1 MDMSKPVCVVI
12 GVGPGNGTAIARKFA
27 DQGYAV
33 ALCARTQAK
42 LDVLAE
48 QLPDA
53 AAFAYDVTDVKA
65 AERVLADIEQSMG
78 VVSVVVYN
86 AGSGTWGNV
95 DEVSVDN
102 FQSSWEVNTRG
113 LLLAVKA
120 VLPQMRQGGGGAIVV
135 TGATASLRG
144 GLASTAFASA
154 KAAQR
159 SLAQSLARQLGP
171 EKIHVAY
178 VVLDGM
184 VDLERTMAKMTDKPL
199 DFFLS
204 AEQVAEAFFYLAT
217 QPERAWTFEI
227 DLRPYGEK
235 W

>member
-1 MDMSKPVCVVI
+1 MTD
-12 GVGPGNGTAIARKFA
+12 PG
-27 DQGYAV
+27 
-33 ALCARTQAK
+33 
-42 LDVLAE
+42 
-48 QLPDA
+48 
-53 AAFAYDVTDVKA
+53 A
-65 AERVLADIEQSMG
+65 AERVFADIEKTMG
-78 VVSVVVYN
+78 SVSVVVYN

-95 DEVSVDN
+95 DEVTVDS

-120 VLPQMRQGGGGAIVV
+120 VLPQMRKRGGGAIVI
-135 TGATASLRG
+135 TGATAALRG
-144 GLASTAFASA
+144 GLMSTAFASA

-159 SLAQSLARQLGP
+159 NLAQSLAKQLGP
-171 EKIHVAY
+171 EKIHIGY

-184 VDLERTMAKMTDKPL
+184 VDLQKTMTNMADKPL

-204 AEQVAEAFFYLAT
+204 AEQIAEAFFYLAT

-227 DLRPYGEK
+227 DLRPYAEK

>member
-1 MDMSKPVCVVI
+1 MSKPVCVVI
-12 GVGPGNGTAIARKFA
+12 GLGPGNGTAIARKFA

-42 LDVLAE
+42 LNALAE
-48 QLPDA
+48 ELPDA
-53 AAFAYDVTDVKA
+53 AAFVYDVTDPAA
-65 AERVLADIEQSMG
+65 AERVFAEIEQSMG
-78 VVSVVVYN
+78 SVSVVAYN
-86 AGSGTWGNV
+86 AGSGTWGHV
-95 DEVSVDN
+95 DEVSVDL
-102 FQSSWEVNTRG
+102 FQLSWEVNTRG
-113 LLLAVKA
+113 LLSAVKA
-120 VLPQMRQGGGGAIVV
+120 VLPQMRKRGGGAIVI
-135 TGATASLRG
+135 TGATAALRG

-159 SLAQSLARQLGP
+159 SLAQSLAKQLGP
-171 EKIHVAY
+171 EKIHVSY

-184 VDLERTMAKMTDKPL
+184 VDLEKTMTNMADKPL

-204 AEQVAEAFFYLAT
+204 AEQIAEAFFYLAT
-217 QPERAWTFEI
+217 QPERAWTFEM

>member
-1 MDMSKPVCVVI
+1 MSKPVCVVI

-27 DQGYAV
+27 EQGYAV
-33 ALCARTQAK
+33 ALCARSQTK
-42 LDVLAE
+42 LKALAAE
-48 QLPDA
+48 LPDA
-53 AAFAYDVTDVKA
+53 AAFVYDVTDPDA
-65 AERVLADIEQSMG
+65 AARVFTEIEQALG
-78 VVSVVVYN
+78 PVAVVAYN
-86 AGSGTWGNV
+86 AGSGSWGNV
-95 DEVSVDN
+95 DAVDVDA
-102 FQSSWEVNTRG
+102 FQLAWEVNTRG

-120 VLPQMRQGGGGAIVV
+120 VLPQMRQRAGGAIVI
-135 TGATASLRG
+135 TGATAALRG

-159 SLAQSLARQLGP
+159 SLAQSLAKQLGP
-171 EKIHVAY
+171 EKIHIGY

-184 VDLERTMAKMTDKPL
+184 VDLEKTMSSMAEKPL

-204 AEQVAEAFFYLAT
+204 AEQIAEAFFYLAT
-217 QPERAWTFEI
+217 QPERAWTFEM